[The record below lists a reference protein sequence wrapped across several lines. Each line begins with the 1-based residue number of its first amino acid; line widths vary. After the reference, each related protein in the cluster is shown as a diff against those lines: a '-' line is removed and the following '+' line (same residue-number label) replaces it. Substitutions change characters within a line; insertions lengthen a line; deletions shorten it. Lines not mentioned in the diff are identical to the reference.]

1 MIYQNSIDM
10 VQNLEKKNLICKYQ
24 GKMENL
30 DAYCTYTRKKHERKT
45 KKIQFKKTILFYI
58 YKKKNMR
65 NFLK

>member
-45 KKIQFKKTILFYI
+45 KKI
-58 YKKKNMR
+58 
-65 NFLK
+65 